1 MNEPTLPLW
10 RVIIFE
16 NRYNRLEQFV
26 CFYCDHALFDGI
38 SGLEFHKELLR
49 ELSNLSSDGH
59 TDDLK
64 LLSILFENNET
75 PTLDI
80 CEIEEAREE
89 MLDIFDVPLR
99 YRLMNCFRSFFV
111 YKWVSSFLTFSR
123 GNLIFFGGSLAQD
136 FDPYYLDLL
145 NHSTFTYKPISKDLS
160 TKFKTLTFNN
170 AEVEKML
177 SFCKKSNLTLTP
189 YFNIIALQCLQE
201 TLFAAVKDPNMGM
214 FSTSSCVAVN
224 GRRYYD
230 LPYFLYGTLVGAE
243 ILNFGPMP
251 SFSNKIRTMAYMKA
265 AYLRLSTSLRNKNCF
280 LSKGLQKKKNIWSFY
295 SERIGKLEGKTT
307 LVISNLGVFRN
318 EANSGWKFE
327 NIWFGLNTG
336 SLYHFILNLV
346 TTQEKCLNLVFCYAS
361 EYEYLYNSA
370 SKPLLDEFLI
380 MFTERV
386 LLFPDV

>member
-230 LPYFLYGTLVGAE
+230 LPYFLYGTLVGVK
-243 ILNFGPMP
+243 
-251 SFSNKIRTMAYMKA
+251 S
-265 AYLRLSTSLRNKNCF
+265 
-280 LSKGLQKKKNIWSFY
+280 
-295 SERIGKLEGKTT
+295 
-307 LVISNLGVFRN
+307 
-318 EANSGWKFE
+318 
-327 NIWFGLNTG
+327 
-336 SLYHFILNLV
+336 
-346 TTQEKCLNLVFCYAS
+346 
-361 EYEYLYNSA
+361 
-370 SKPLLDEFLI
+370 
-380 MFTERV
+380 
-386 LLFPDV
+386 